1 MSKREIAYGG
11 QAVLEGVM
19 MRGASTCA
27 VAVRAPEGNITV
39 HTEPLGPLYRS
50 RLARLPFLRGLI
62 VLWDTLGLG
71 VRALTFSANIQ
82 AGPEQ
87 EIEPGTMALTLA
99 FSVVLALGMFFLVP
113 AGAGF
118 LVERMTGWNAWWTNL
133 VEGLLRLG
141 LLLGYVWAVGFLPD
155 VRRVFAYHGAEHK
168 TINAFEADAALDP
181 ETVARFPKEHARCG
195 TAFLLTV
202 VVLSVVLFGL
212 LGPLP
217 LLPRLLTRLAL
228 IPVLVAL
235 AYETMRLTARHSRSP
250 WVAPLLYPNLALQKL
265 TTREPDAA
273 MIEVALVA
281 FRTMRTAE
289 DSAGSSI

>member
-1 MSKREIAYGG
+1 
-11 QAVLEGVM
+11 
-19 MRGASTCA
+19 
-27 VAVRAPEGNITV
+27 
-39 HTEPLGPLYRS
+39 
-50 RLARLPFLRGLI
+50 LI

-99 FSVVLALGMFFLVP
+99 FSVMLALGIFFLVP

-118 LVERMTGWNAWWTNL
+118 LVERLTGWNAWWTNL

-235 AYETMRLTARHSRSP
+235 AYETMRLTARHARSP